1 MTLSFKG
8 YLLLNGSLLFFISFN
23 NVFNFN
29 LIDLTLILSILL
41 YSIKWNESEWLVPLI
56 LFAWGIFQ
64 DILLGMNLGY
74 SGSIFLYFY
83 VLSQITS
90 INGLFEQQKIK
101 YIIFIIALLILFI
114 FKNLFIYFNYQLN
127 YLSVGEFS
135 SFFILVLF
143 YFPINSIILYS
154 KKKYR
159 THRTYTV

>member
-1 MTLSFKG
+1 MNLSFKG
-8 YLLLNGSLLFFISFN
+8 YLLLNGFLLFLISFN

-41 YSIKWNESEWLVPLI
+41 YSIKWNESEWLVPLF

-64 DILLGMNLGY
+64 DILLGLNLGY
-74 SGSIFLYFY
+74 SGSIFLFFY

-101 YIIFIIALLILFI
+101 FIIFITALLILFI

-127 YLSVGEFS
+127 YLSVGEISTFLI
-135 SFFILVLF
+135 ILLL
-143 YFPINSIILYS
+143 YPPLNSIIIYS
-154 KKKYR
+154 QTKYEKIR
-159 THRTYTV
+159 

>member
-8 YLLLNGSLLFFISFN
+8 YFLLNGSLLFFISFN
-23 NVFNFN
+23 NVFNFS

-41 YSIKWNESEWLVPLI
+41 YSIKWNESEWLVPLL

-74 SGSIFLYFY
+74 SGSIFLFFY

-101 YIIFIIALLILFI
+101 FIIFIIALLILFI

-127 YLSVGEFS
+127 YVSVGELS
-135 SFFILVLF
+135 AFIIMVLL
-143 YFPINSIILYS
+143 YPPLNLIIIYS
-154 KKKYR
+154 QKKYEEIR
-159 THRTYTV
+159 

>member
-8 YLLLNGSLLFFISFN
+8 YFLLNGSLLFFISFN

-41 YSIKWNESEWLVPLI
+41 YSIKWNESEWLVPLL

-74 SGSIFLYFY
+74 SGSIFLFFY

-101 YIIFIIALLILFI
+101 FIIFIIALLILFI

-127 YLSVGEFS
+127 YLSVGELSAFL
-135 SFFILVLF
+135 IMVLL
-143 YFPINSIILYS
+143 YLPLNSIIIYS
-154 KKKYR
+154 QKKYEKIR
-159 THRTYTV
+159 

>member
-8 YLLLNGSLLFFISFN
+8 YLLLNGFILFFISFN

-29 LIDLTLILSILL
+29 LIDFTLIMSIFL
-41 YSIKWNESEWLVPLI
+41 YSIKWNKNEWLVPLF

-83 VLSQITS
+83 VLSQIIS

-101 YIIFIIALLILFI
+101 FIIFIIALLILFI

-127 YLSVGEFS
+127 YLSVGELSAFL
-135 SFFILVLF
+135 IMVLL
-143 YFPINSIILYS
+143 YIPLNSIIIYS
-154 KKKYR
+154 QKKYEKNR
-159 THRTYTV
+159 

>member
-1 MTLSFKG
+1 MSLDFKG
-8 YLLLNGSLLFFISFN
+8 YLLLNGFFLFFISLN

-29 LIDLTLILSILL
+29 LIDLTLLLSIFL
-41 YSIKWNESEWLVPLI
+41 YSIKWNKSEWLVPLF

-74 SGSIFLYFY
+74 SGSIFLFFY

-101 YIIFIIALLILFI
+101 FIIFIIALLILFI

-127 YLSVGEFS
+127 YLSVGELSAFL
-135 SFFILVLF
+135 IMVLL
-143 YFPINSIILYS
+143 YLPLNSIIIYIQ
-154 KKKYR
+154 KKYEKIR
-159 THRTYTV
+159 

>member
-1 MTLSFKG
+1 MNLSFKG
-8 YLLLNGSLLFFISFN
+8 YLLLNGFLLFFISFN

-29 LIDLTLILSILL
+29 LIDFTLMMSIFL
-41 YSIKWNESEWLVPLI
+41 YSIKWNKSEWLVRLF

-101 YIIFIIALLILFI
+101 CIIFIIALLILFI

-127 YLSVGEFS
+127 YLSVGELSAFL
-135 SFFILVLF
+135 IIVLL
-143 YFPINSIILYS
+143 YLPLNSIIIYS
-154 KKKYR
+154 QKKYEKIR
-159 THRTYTV
+159 

>member
-1 MTLSFKG
+1 MTLSFKH
-8 YLLLNGSLLFFISFN
+8 YLLLNGFLLFFISFN

-41 YSIKWNESEWLVPLI
+41 YSIKWNESEWLVPLL

-83 VLSQITS
+83 VLSQIIS

-101 YIIFIIALLILFI
+101 FIIFITALLILFI

-127 YLSVGEFS
+127 YLSVGELSAFL
-135 SFFILVLF
+135 IMVL
-143 YFPINSIILYS
+143 LYS
-154 KKKYR
+154 PLNLIIIYSQKKYEEIR
-159 THRTYTV
+159 

>member
-8 YLLLNGSLLFFISFN
+8 YLLLNGFLLCFISFN

-41 YSIKWNESEWLVPLI
+41 YSIKWNESEWLVPLL

-64 DILLGMNLGY
+64 DILLGMHLGY
-74 SGSIFLYFY
+74 SGSIFLIFY

-101 YIIFIIALLILFI
+101 FIIFITALLILFI

-127 YLSVGEFS
+127 YISVGELS
-135 SFFILVLF
+135 AFIVMVLL
-143 YFPINSIILYS
+143 YLPLNSIIIYS
-154 KKKYR
+154 QKRYEKIR
-159 THRTYTV
+159 

>member
-1 MTLSFKG
+1 MNLSFKG
-8 YLLLNGSLLFFISFN
+8 YLLLNGFLLFFISFN

-29 LIDLTLILSILL
+29 LIDFTLMMSIFL
-41 YSIKWNESEWLVPLI
+41 YSIKWNKSEWLVPLF

-74 SGSIFLYFY
+74 SGSIFLFFY

-101 YIIFIIALLILFI
+101 FIIFIIALLILFI

-127 YLSVGEFS
+127 YLSVGELSAFL
-135 SFFILVLF
+135 IMVLL
-143 YFPINSIILYS
+143 YLPLNSIIIYS
-154 KKKYR
+154 QKKYEKIR
-159 THRTYTV
+159 

>member
-1 MTLSFKG
+1 MTLSFNG
-8 YLLLNGSLLFFISFN
+8 YLLLNGFLLFFISFN

-41 YSIKWNESEWLVPLI
+41 YSIKWNESEWLVPLL

-74 SGSIFLYFY
+74 SGSIFLFFY
-83 VLSQITS
+83 ILSQITS

-101 YIIFIIALLILFI
+101 LIIFITALLILFI

-127 YLSVGEFS
+127 YLSVGELSAFL
-135 SFFILVLF
+135 ILVLL
-143 YFPINSIILYS
+143 YPPLNSIIIYS
-154 KKKYR
+154 QKKYEKIR
-159 THRTYTV
+159 

>member
-1 MTLSFKG
+1 MKLTFNG
-8 YLLLNGSLLFFISFN
+8 YLLLNGFLLLFISLN
-23 NVFNFN
+23 NTFNFN
-29 LIDLTLILSILL
+29 LIDFTLLLSIFL
-41 YSIKWNESEWLVPLI
+41 YSIKWNKSEWLVPLF

-101 YIIFIIALLILFI
+101 FIIFITALLILFI

-127 YLSVGEFS
+127 YLSIGELSAFL
-135 SFFILVLF
+135 IMVLL
-143 YFPINSIILYS
+143 YLPLNSIIIYNQ
-154 KKKYR
+154 KKYEKVR
-159 THRTYTV
+159 

>member
-29 LIDLTLILSILL
+29 LIDLTFILSILL
-41 YSIKWNESEWLVPLI
+41 YSIKWNESEWLVPLL

-64 DILLGMNLGY
+64 DILLGMHLGY

-83 VLSQITS
+83 VLSQIIS

-101 YIIFIIALLILFI
+101 FIILIMALLILFI

-127 YLSVGEFS
+127 YISVGELS
-135 SFFILVLF
+135 AFIVMVLL
-143 YFPINSIILYS
+143 YLPLNSIIIYS
-154 KKKYR
+154 QKRYEKIR
-159 THRTYTV
+159 

>member
-8 YLLLNGSLLFFISFN
+8 YLLLNGFLLFFISFN

-29 LIDLTLILSILL
+29 LIDLTLMMSIFL
-41 YSIKWNESEWLVPLI
+41 YSIKWNKSEWLVPI
-56 LFAWGIFQ
+56 FLFAWGIFQ

-74 SGSIFLYFY
+74 SGSIFLFFY

-101 YIIFIIALLILFI
+101 FVIFIIALLILFI

-127 YLSVGEFS
+127 YLSVGELSAFL
-135 SFFILVLF
+135 IMVL
-143 YFPINSIILYS
+143 LYS
-154 KKKYR
+154 PLNLIIIYIQKKYEEIR
-159 THRTYTV
+159 

>member
-1 MTLSFKG
+1 MNLSFKG
-8 YLLLNGSLLFFISFN
+8 YLLLNGFLLFFISFN

-29 LIDLTLILSILL
+29 LVDLTLMMSIFL
-41 YSIKWNESEWLVPLI
+41 YSIKWNKSEWLVPLF

-101 YIIFIIALLILFI
+101 FIIFIIALLILFI
-114 FKNLFIYFNYQLN
+114 FKTLFIYFNYQLN
-127 YLSVGEFS
+127 YLSVGELSAFL
-135 SFFILVLF
+135 IMVLL
-143 YFPINSIILYS
+143 YLPLNSIIIYS
-154 KKKYR
+154 QKKYEKIW
-159 THRTYTV
+159 

>member
-1 MTLSFKG
+1 MNLSFTS
-8 YLLLNGSLLFFISFN
+8 YLLLNGFLLFFISLN

-29 LIDLTLILSILL
+29 LIDLTLILSIFL
-41 YSIKWNESEWLVPLI
+41 YSIKWNESEWLVPFF

-74 SGSIFLYFY
+74 SSSIFLFFY
-83 VLSQITS
+83 ILSQITL

-101 YIIFIIALLILFI
+101 FIVFIIALLILFI

-135 SFFILVLF
+135 TFLIILLL
-143 YFPINSIILYS
+143 YPPLNSIIIYIQ
-154 KKKYR
+154 KKYEKIR
-159 THRTYTV
+159 

>member
-1 MTLSFKG
+1 MNLSFKG
-8 YLLLNGSLLFFISFN
+8 YLLLNGFLLFFISFN

-29 LIDLTLILSILL
+29 IIDLTLMMSIFL
-41 YSIKWNESEWLVPLI
+41 YSIKWNKSEWLVPLF

-74 SGSIFLYFY
+74 SGSIFLCFY

-101 YIIFIIALLILFI
+101 FIIFITALLILFI

-127 YLSVGEFS
+127 YLSIGELSAFL
-135 SFFILVLF
+135 IIVLL
-143 YFPINSIILYS
+143 YLPLNSIIIYS
-154 KKKYR
+154 QKKYEKIK
-159 THRTYTV
+159 

>member
-1 MTLSFKG
+1 MTLSFKS
-8 YLLLNGSLLFFISFN
+8 YLLLNGFLLFFISFN

-41 YSIKWNESEWLVPLI
+41 YSIKWNESEWLVPLL

-74 SGSIFLYFY
+74 SGSIFLFFY

-101 YIIFIIALLILFI
+101 FIIFITALLILFI

-127 YLSVGEFS
+127 YLSVGELS
-135 SFFILVLF
+135 ALLIMILL
-143 YFPINSIILYS
+143 YIPLNSIIIYS
-154 KKKYR
+154 QKKYEKIR
-159 THRTYTV
+159 